1 MKKVIAT
8 IMAAGLVAQVAS
20 AVDAGVDFAS
30 AYVFRGVTV
39 NDGTVAQPYVEGE
52 VMGVTVGTWAN
63 IDIANQGA
71 EAVSEIDLYLGYG
84 LGEVAGYA
92 IDLGYCE
99 YTYPG
104 TAGDGESEVSL
115 AVSGDVLGLDASVAA
130 FADVA
135 ADGEIGYYEGSL
147 GSGYDLTAD
156 IAASYGVTIGYTDG
170 TADSGFGY
178 AALTFGVEKP
188 ITDALTAGISL
199 TLIEDLD
206 DDIMTAARASSVA
219 DGIAQED
226 QVIVVSIGGSF

>member
-52 VMGVTVGTWAN
+52 VLGVTVGTWAN

-104 TAGDGESEVSL
+104 TAGNGESEVSL
-115 AVSGDVLGLDASVAA
+115 AVSGDVLGYDASVAA

-147 GSGYDLTAD
+147 GGGYDLTAD
-156 IAASYGVTIGYTDG
+156 IAASYGVSIGYFDG
-170 TADSGFGY
+170 DDAGFGY

-206 DDIMTAARASSVA
+206 DDIMTALRADSVA
-219 DGIAQED
+219 AGIGQED
-226 QVIVVSIGGSF
+226 QVIVVSVGGSF

>member
-156 IAASYGVTIGYTDG
+156 IAASYGVTVGYTDPADG
-170 TADSGFGY
+170 DSGFSY
-178 AALTFGVEKP
+178 AAISFGVEKP
-188 ITDALTAGISL
+188 VTDALTAGVSL
-199 TLIEDLD
+199 TLIEELDSDL
-206 DDIMTAARASSVA
+206 ITVE
-219 DGIAQED
+219 ED
-226 QVIVVSIGGSF
+226 SVIVVSLGGSF